1 MERNTIYKSF
11 IESKR
16 NAYDMGED
24 GNQSYIIST
33 FAILNNLSE
42 SKSRLVLNDYLFDS
56 FLKSNKSNFDSF
68 VLQEMKYKEQD
79 SMTQIGSDI
88 PQSVRPEQPIK
99 DEDENDYKESLYEED
114 ESDDDYEIEEDEEES
129 DTSESDTKL
138 TPIII
143 DFMNN
148 THLTEA
154 SEQEA
159 KLFLSRFKEILEESI
174 ENEYARQ
181 LIILLLYKAKF
192 EPENLSDGEIEELED
207 MCYYFNGNFE
217 DEESEDDSD
226 TIEESYKRLFE
237 VDDEDLKT
245 STDELAKIQKK
256 KNDRIQKK
264 KSNKDKRKQK
274 KAFNKNV
281 SNIKSLKKG
290 IDTISKDTKQGII
303 SKGKEIYKKYPITSV
318 LLGGAALLGFG
329 SIAITGWFILS
340 KLSNAKFK
348 KAKKEMESKDLLS
361 DLQKDDIKNLKS
373 KLKGVNDSLGI
384 KDTTKPQRD
393 SDTSETQNEPN
404 TDDSSNDLT
413 ASIDSETQEEINQFD
428 SEIQDIQDNQSQIK
442 SELVTQTREDLND
455 PEVKERVDNEV
466 KKKREY
472 VKKNKKYWGKDQVV
486 QTTDSDTKDKPKDNK
501 KDNKKKKPDVKQKP
515 SNTKKPVKK
524 GDTKKPVDSKTNGS
538 AKAKTK
544 PGDTKKQPIKTKPSD
559 TKKPMPKKGDT
570 SKTGKTGDTKPKPN
584 ENIDAYKKRTGKTKV
599 PAGYVTDPKTKRI
612 TKKKENYDVY
622 KLLF

>member
-114 ESDDDYEIEEDEEES
+114 ESDDDYEIEEDEEDEES
-129 DTSESDTKL
+129 DTSKSDTKL

-159 KLFLSRFKEILEESI
+159 KLFLSRFKEILEEVI

-237 VDDEDLKT
+237 VDDKDLKK
-245 STDELAKIQKK
+245 SADELAKIQKK
-256 KNDRIQKK
+256 KDT
-264 KSNKDKRKQK
+264 SKDKKDSSDTIKDKVADTVISGVK
-274 KAFNKNV
+274 KAGETLYN
-281 SNIKSLKKG
+281 
-290 IDTISKDTKQGII
+290 
-303 SKGKEIYKKYPITSV
+303 KYPITSV
-318 LLGGAALLGFG
+318 VLGGALLLGLG
-329 SIAITGWFILS
+329 TTLITGWFIFS
-340 KLSNAKFK
+340 KLSNKKYKDAKQK
-348 KAKKEMESKDLLS
+348 LLDNDLIN
-361 DLQKDDIKNLKS
+361 DIQKNEINNIKSTIENN
-373 KLKGVNDSLGI
+373 VD
-384 KDTTKPQRD
+384 KPQRD
-393 SDTSETQNEPN
+393 SDTSKTQNEPS
-404 TDDSSNDLT
+404 TDDSSKDLT
-413 ASIDSETQEEINQFD
+413 VSIDSETQKEINQFD
-428 SEIQDIQDNQSQIK
+428 TEIQDIQDNQSQIK

-455 PEVKERVDNEV
+455 PEVKEKVDNEI

-486 QTTDSDTKDKPKDNK
+486 QTTDSDTKDKPKET
-501 KDNKKKKPDVKQKP
+501 KKKKPDVKQKP

-524 GDTKKPVDSKTNGS
+524 SDTKKPVDSKTNGS

-559 TKKPMPKKGDT
+559 TKKPIPKKGDT
-570 SKTGKTGDTKPKPN
+570 SKTSKTGDTKPKPN

-599 PAGYVTDPKTKRI
+599 PAGYMTDPKTKRI
-612 TKKKENYDVY
+612 TKKKESYDVY

>member
-114 ESDDDYEIEEDEEES
+114 ESDDDYEIEEDEEDEES
-129 DTSESDTKL
+129 DTSKSDTKL

-159 KLFLSRFKEILEESI
+159 KLFLSRFKEILEEVI

-237 VDDEDLKT
+237 VDDKDLKK
-245 STDELAKIQKK
+245 SADELAKIQKK
-256 KNDRIQKK
+256 KDT
-264 KSNKDKRKQK
+264 SKDKKDSSDTIKDKVADTVISGVK
-274 KAFNKNV
+274 KAGETLYN
-281 SNIKSLKKG
+281 
-290 IDTISKDTKQGII
+290 
-303 SKGKEIYKKYPITSV
+303 KYPITSV
-318 LLGGAALLGFG
+318 VLGGALLLGLG
-329 SIAITGWFILS
+329 TTLITGWFIFS
-340 KLSNAKFK
+340 KLSNKKYKDAKQK
-348 KAKKEMESKDLLS
+348 LLDNDLIN
-361 DLQKDDIKNLKS
+361 DIQKNEINNIKSTIENN
-373 KLKGVNDSLGI
+373 VD
-384 KDTTKPQRD
+384 KPQRD
-393 SDTSETQNEPN
+393 SDTSKTQNEPS
-404 TDDSSNDLT
+404 TDDSSKDLT
-413 ASIDSETQEEINQFD
+413 VSIDSETQKEINQFD
-428 SEIQDIQDNQSQIK
+428 TEIQDIQDNQSQIK

-455 PEVKERVDNEV
+455 PEVKEKVDNEI

-486 QTTDSDTKDKPKDNK
+486 QTTDSDTKDKPKETK

-515 SNTKKPVKK
+515 SDIKKPVKK

-559 TKKPMPKKGDT
+559 TKKPILKKGDT
-570 SKTGKTGDTKPKPN
+570 SKTSKTSKTGDTKPKPN

-599 PAGYVTDPKTKRI
+599 PAGYMTDPKTKRI
-612 TKKKENYDVY
+612 TKKKESYDVY